1 VLAVQPL
8 FRNRFAV
15 VFFILAS
22 QNNVNDAP
30 PPPERGSS
38 YAVMSQQ
45 SALRSNGS
53 TTSNLP
59 PTSQQ
64 PASMKRVSFHDSN
77 ANSESML
84 RNVSSGTSNPP
95 SISMDTI
102 REDPNVSNLLII
114 YISFIPYY
122 LSVILFYPT
131 LYFDII
137 DLDLKSC
144 ESAFRVFFVILF

>member
-1 VLAVQPL
+1 
-8 FRNRFAV
+8 
-15 VFFILAS
+15 
-22 QNNVNDAP
+22 VNDAP

-102 REDPNVSNLLII
+102 REDPNVSNLIFLHTFFLILLILI
-114 YISFIPYY
+114 Y
-122 LSVILFYPT
+122 LL
-131 LYFDII
+131 
-137 DLDLKSC
+137 
-144 ESAFRVFFVILF
+144 

>member
-1 VLAVQPL
+1 MRSLCRLHSSPKNSL
-8 FRNRFAV
+8 EYLSSHFS
-15 VFFILAS
+15 ILES
-22 QNNVNDAP
+22 QNSVNDAP

-53 TTSNLP
+53 TASNLP

-84 RNVSSGTSNPP
+84 RNMSSGTSNPP
-95 SISMDTI
+95 SMSMDII
-102 REDPNVSNLLII
+102 REDPNVSHCFLCMTFFLI
-114 YISFIPYY
+114 Y
-122 LSVILFYPT
+122 LSVNLFL
-131 LYFDII
+131 LYSSLFRIHII
-137 DLDLKSC
+137 
-144 ESAFRVFFVILF
+144 ES